1 MVAPVDNGM
10 ISKKAEPPKPNF
22 LIVGAARCGT
32 TSLRGYLRQHP
43 DIYIPEKKE
52 CRYFSNIKNKY
63 LANEYDRSMNRTYI
77 DNRKEYMQLFEKA
90 HRAKAIGDVSPD
102 YLYNHEESVPRILE
116 ELGPDV
122 KIIIA
127 LRDPRC
133 RAFSHYMHHAKSFVT
148 PDGSFEEALEN
159 EAKREGTWA
168 WYWQY
173 RKAGL
178 YAGQVGAYLKNFA
191 SVKIVVFESFLENRL
206 EGLAE
211 LFEYLKVRSD
221 TNVSLNVNPNSS
233 RELRTKLGHRNVLKL
248 MKRVYRISDRRLVRL
263 AEFLFYKKEKRTL
276 STKTK
281 QELTRYYKADVA
293 RLEKLTG
300 MSLHAWLG

>member
-1 MVAPVDNGM
+1 
-10 ISKKAEPPKPNF
+10 
-22 LIVGAARCGT
+22 
-32 TSLRGYLRQHP
+32 
-43 DIYIPEKKE
+43 
-52 CRYFSNIKNKY
+52 
-63 LANEYDRSMNRTYI
+63 MNRTYI
-77 DNRKEYMQLFEKA
+77 DNRKEYLQLFEKA
-90 HRAKAIGDVSPD
+90 DRAKAIGDVSPD
-102 YLYNHEESVPRILE
+102 YLYNHEESVPRILA

-122 KIIIA
+122 KIIIT
-127 LRDPRC
+127 LRDPRY

-159 EAKREGTWA
+159 EAEREGTWA

-178 YAGQVGAYLKNFA
+178 YAGQVGAYLENFA
-191 SVKIVVFESFLENRL
+191 NVKIVVFESFLENRL

-211 LFEYLKVRSD
+211 LFAYLQVRSD
-221 TNVSLNVNPNSS
+221 VSVSLNVNPNTS
-233 RELRTKLGHRNVLKL
+233 RELRTKLGHSNVLRL
-248 MKRVYRISDRRLVRL
+248 MKRVYRISDRRLVRW
-263 AEFLFYKKEKRTL
+263 AEFIFYKKEKRTL

-281 QELTRYYKADVA
+281 QAQTRYYKADIA